1 VPVGTRYCVQIT
13 RTGDE
18 GQWEVRLTQQK
29 PDEQPHAFTQIISTR
44 AESGRTL
51 ITGIAAG

>member
-1 VPVGTRYCVQIT
+1 MG
-13 RTGDE
+13 E
-18 GQWEVRLTQQK
+18 NQQK